1 MPFTKGHR
9 LSVGKGRGTL
19 ADEQVKR
26 FVIRTA
32 WEKKAKRMT
41 DNDATQIVV
50 KDMTQKLGGDPDK
63 PITIIVEKEIADKN
77 ANPQPKPNSEG

>member
-26 FVIRTA
+26 FVIRKA
-32 WEKKAKRMT
+32 WEKKSKKMS

-50 KDMTQKLGGDPDK
+50 KDMTQKVGGDNENP
-63 PITIIVEKEIADKN
+63 IIVKIEKEIADKN
-77 ANPQPKPNSEG
+77 ANPQSKPNSE

>member
-26 FVIRTA
+26 FVIRKA
-32 WEKKAKRMT
+32 WEKKSKKMS

-63 PITIIVEKEIADKN
+63 PIIVKIEPEIAEKN
-77 ANPQPKPNSEG
+77 ADQNPKPNSG